1 MNREQLIQ
9 HILEEEWEMFTTVN
23 NVGGRAECQ
32 DNRATFAIMRVAQLS
47 VWNEE
52 VLVSYL
58 LDLLEA
64 KEAGRNLMTE
74 KYAHIMEKTHFQ
86 EYEQIKDFLLPVSPY
101 AKLMVEAILKIY
113 AVWEKEFAITYPRV
127 RKRGRT
133 DSPNAAITGEASVED
148 YQYGELMTYSE
159 RTLRAML
166 EYIGEHPDDNLYLK
180 EISNMIKPYGFQ
192 TIQEAEDMLKRQ
204 EGCV

>member
-1 MNREQLIQ
+1 MNREELIR

-23 NVGGRAECQ
+23 NRGGRADCQ
-32 DNRATFAIMRVAQLS
+32 DDRQTFAIMRVAQLS

-74 KYAHIMEKTHFQ
+74 KYAHIMEKTYPE
-86 EYEQIKDFLLPVSPY
+86 EYEQIKNFLLPVSDY
-101 AKLMVEAILKIY
+101 AKLMVETILKIY
-113 AVWEKEFAITYPRV
+113 TIWEKEFSKKYPRV

-133 DSPNAAITGEASVED
+133 DNINAAITGEASVED

-166 EYIGEHPDDNLYLK
+166 ECIGEAPDKNLYIEEL
-180 EISNMIKPYGFQ
+180 SNMIKPYGFK
-192 TIQEAEDMLKRQ
+192 TIEEAEESLKR
-204 EGCV
+204 

>member
-1 MNREQLIQ
+1 MSREELIQ

-23 NVGGRAECQ
+23 NRGGRADCQ
-32 DNRATFAIMRVAQLS
+32 DDKRTFAIMRVAQLN
-47 VWNEE
+47 VWNED

-74 KYAHIMEKTHFQ
+74 KYAHIMEKTYPE
-86 EYEQIKDFLLPVSPY
+86 EYEQIKNFLLPVSDY
-101 AKLMVEAILKIY
+101 TKLMVEAILKIY
-113 AVWEKEFAITYPRV
+113 SIWEKEFSIKYPRV

-133 DSPNAAITGEASVED
+133 QNVNAAITGEASVEA

-166 EYIGEHPDDNLYLK
+166 EWIGEAPEKNLYIE
-180 EISNMIKPYGFQ
+180 EISNMIIPYGFQ
-192 TIQEAEDMLKRQ
+192 TIEEAEESLKRQ
-204 EGCV
+204 EG

>member
-1 MNREQLIQ
+1 MNREELIQ

-23 NVGGRAECQ
+23 NRGGRADCQ
-32 DNRATFAIMRVAQLS
+32 DDRQTFAIMRVAQLS

-74 KYAHIMEKTHFQ
+74 KYAHIMEKTYPE
-86 EYEQIKDFLLPVSPY
+86 EYEQIKNFLLPVSDY
-101 AKLMVEAILKIY
+101 AKLMVETILKIY
-113 AVWEKEFAITYPRV
+113 TIWEKEFSKKYPRV

-133 DSPNAAITGEASVED
+133 DNINAAITGEASVED

-166 EYIGEHPDDNLYLK
+166 ECIGEAPDKNLYIEEL
-180 EISNMIKPYGFQ
+180 SNMIKPYGFK
-192 TIQEAEDMLKRQ
+192 TIEEAEESLKR
-204 EGCV
+204 

>member
-1 MNREQLIQ
+1 MSREELIQ
-9 HILEEEWEMFTTVN
+9 HILEEEWKMFTTVN
-23 NVGGRAECQ
+23 NRGGRAECQ
-32 DNRATFAIMRVAQLS
+32 DDKKTFAIMRVAQLS

-74 KYAHIMEKTHFQ
+74 KYAHIMEKTYPE
-86 EYEQIKDFLLPVSPY
+86 EYEQIKNFLLPVSDY
-101 AKLMVEAILKIY
+101 TKLMVEAILKIY
-113 AVWEKEFAITYPRV
+113 AVWEKEFAMKYPRV

-133 DSPNAAITGEASVED
+133 DNVNAAITGEASVED

-166 EYIGEHPDDNLYLK
+166 EWIGEAPDKNLYIEEL
-180 EISNMIKPYGFQ
+180 SNMIKPYGFK
-192 TIQEAEDMLKRQ
+192 TIEEAEESLKRQ
-204 EGCV
+204 EG